1 MDNPG
6 THTPLW
12 YSDRPPIFK
21 FTGDIDRYPAG
32 PTQFD
37 RAMDEVGTR
46 MISPGSPQAKGRVD
60 RAAATFQDRLVT
72 ELRLAGAA
80 TITEAEE
87 VLNSFLPRFNEKF
100 GVQAEQSIPA
110 YRRLEQSVPL
120 NQNLVLQTP
129 PQGVQGQHHQIQP
142 VYPATV
148 ALQNPSYLRRV
159 HRFVE
164 IAASNATMPRTTA
177 CGNAGTVT
185 LMMGTTLLTSDGSHA

>member
-1 MDNPG
+1 M
-6 THTPLW
+6 
-12 YSDRPPIFK
+12 
-21 FTGDIDRYPAG
+21 
-32 PTQFD
+32 
-37 RAMDEVGTR
+37 
-46 MISPGSPQAKGRVD
+46 D

-120 NQNLVLQTP
+120 NRILCFKHRRKVSRDNTIKYNRRTLQLLPCRTRP
-129 PQGVQGQHHQIQP
+129 TYAG
-142 VYPATV
+142 
-148 ALQNPSYLRRV
+148 V

-164 IAASNATMPRTTA
+164 IAASNATMPMTTA

-185 LMMGTTLLTSDGSHA
+185 LTGIFMAGTQ